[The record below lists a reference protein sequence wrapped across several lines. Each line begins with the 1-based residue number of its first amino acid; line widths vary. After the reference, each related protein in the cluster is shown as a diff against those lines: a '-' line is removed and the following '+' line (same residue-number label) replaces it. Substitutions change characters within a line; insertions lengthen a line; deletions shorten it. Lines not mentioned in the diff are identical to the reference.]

1 MAVTAKAKDNRQLAS
16 FVRKSD
22 FVDVDTGR
30 YTNNGALY
38 TTDLLCCT
46 STMVYARFSGEKGE
60 GFLTHY
66 QPYHFVEHVAK
77 IKELTNLIRTQP
89 GNDLKYI
96 VGVLFA
102 SKDSKEENPAYE
114 SLVNLMRSAMEIT
127 CSLVCRSFV
136 SPEVLYYV
144 RPLNHIIFSPSVGIW
159 GTTQHGIHSFKS

>member
-1 MAVTAKAKDNRQLAS
+1 MAVTVKSKVDRQLAS
-16 FVRKSD
+16 LVRTSD

-38 TTDLLCCT
+38 TIDLLCCT
-46 STMVYARFSGEKGE
+46 STMVYARFSDGKGE

-77 IKELTNLIRTQP
+77 IKELTNMIRTKP
-89 GNDLKYI
+89 NLKYI

-102 SKDSKEENPAYE
+102 SKDSKEENPVYE

-127 CSLVCRSFV
+127 CSLICRSFV
-136 SPEVLYYV
+136 SPEVLYYE
-144 RPLNHIIFSPSVGIW
+144 RPLNHIIFSPNVAIW
-159 GTTQHGIHSFKS
+159 ATTQHGIHSFKP